1 MRTEPGLHACAMPPR
16 LPGAQPG
23 GLLSSLN
30 LLALAKLDLITCQ
43 PLLVIKKVLMS
54 RQPSR

>member
-16 LPGAQPG
+16 LPGAHPD

-43 PLLVIKKVLMS
+43 PLLVIKNVMIG
-54 RQPSR
+54 R